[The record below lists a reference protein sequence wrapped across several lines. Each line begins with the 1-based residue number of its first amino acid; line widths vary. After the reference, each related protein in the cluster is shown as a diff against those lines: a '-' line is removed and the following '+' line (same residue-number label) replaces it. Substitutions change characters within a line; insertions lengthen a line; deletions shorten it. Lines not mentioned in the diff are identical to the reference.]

1 MSGRHSFNKLKDSM
15 SAQSQ
20 EQIRKKLKQLR
31 KEMVLA
37 EVRKVMSLKQVN
49 LTEMLP
55 LEISLYA

>member
-1 MSGRHSFNKLKDSM
+1 M

-37 EVRKVMSLKQVN
+37 EVRKAMFN
-49 LTEMLP
+49 TG
-55 LEISLYA
+55 

>member
-1 MSGRHSFNKLKDSM
+1 M